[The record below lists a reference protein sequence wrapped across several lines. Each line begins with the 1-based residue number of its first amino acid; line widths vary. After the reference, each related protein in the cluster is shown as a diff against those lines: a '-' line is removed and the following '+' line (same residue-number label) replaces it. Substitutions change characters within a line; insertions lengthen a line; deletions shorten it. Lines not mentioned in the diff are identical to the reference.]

1 MTDIEVKPLDTT
13 HEIKVGQVV
22 KSKAGRD
29 KDRFFIVIGIVD
41 EQYVLIA
48 DGDLRKI
55 DKPKQKKIKHLF
67 VYNNIISD
75 EVRKRISGNE
85 KINNLFLRR
94 ELEKLGQIRPGIG
107 GLIS

>member
-1 MTDIEVKPLDTT
+1 MDTT
-13 HEIKVGQVV
+13 HEVKIGQMV

-29 KDRFFIVIGIVD
+29 KDRVFIVIDIID

-55 DKPKQKKIKHLF
+55 DNAKKKKIKHLF
-67 VYNNIISD
+67 LYNNLISD
-75 EVRKRISGNE
+75 EISKRIGANE
-85 KINNLFLRR
+85 KINNLLLRR

>member
-1 MTDIEVKPLDTT
+1 MTDKEVIPVDTT
-13 HEIKVGQVV
+13 HEVKIGQIV

-29 KDRFFIVIGIVD
+29 KDRNFIIVDIID

-55 DKPKQKKIKHLF
+55 DNPKKKKIKHLAI
-67 VYNNIISD
+67 YNDVISD
-75 EVRKRISGNE
+75 EVSKKLSADE
-85 KINNLFLRR
+85 KINNLLLRR